1 MSKAIISIVIA
12 LIVLALAPIAIGEK
26 GYVLIA
32 FNDYTIEGTITAFVI
47 AAILLAVFGFVIYKL
62 LRYVFSL
69 YGVTRFKWALRADKR
84 KQTNL
89 KTGVW
94 QFINRDFVGAQKSL
108 AKAHVPE
115 GWENIAQAIS
125 ARAALEAG
133 NKAEARLHLEQVSED
148 DTPYIAQMLVESE
161 QAELAKESM
170 EQITKNKKATNL
182 ELANFAEYLVAQQ
195 DWSTLNDQLSRFEKK
210 HALSDEQWQQL
221 FERYFAAL
229 DLNALNSAYGN
240 LPKKLKE
247 KAEFHYLINLASFAP
262 EQTDKS
268 LLKLAK
274 GDKYREI
281 WQVLSKCTNTKLS
294 DLQKFVQTRLKK
306 LPEDETLLLTL
317 AYIAKAQGDF
327 ELAGKVF
334 NKVLSKDNANKHWRI
349 AAECFSQTGQLD
361 KAVSLYQTYA

>member
-1 MSKAIISIVIA
+1 MSKAIITVVIA
-12 LIVLALAPIAIGEK
+12 LVVLALAPVAIGEK

-47 AAILLAVFGFVIYKL
+47 AIILLAAFSFVIYKL
-62 LRYVFSL
+62 LRYVLSL
-69 YGVTRFKWALRADKR
+69 YGITRFKWASRADKR
-84 KQTNL
+84 KLNNL

-94 QFINRDFVGAQKSL
+94 QFINRDFTGAQQSL
-108 AKAHVPE
+108 AKAHVPA
-115 GWENIAQAIS
+115 GWESIAQAIS
-125 ARAALEAG
+125 ARAALESG
-133 NKAEARLHLEQVSED
+133 NKADARLHLEKVAQQDASN
-148 DTPYIAQMLVESE
+148 IAQMLVESE

-247 KAEFHYLINLASFAP
+247 KAEFHYLTNLASFSP
-262 EQTDKS
+262 EQTDKC

-274 GDKYREI
+274 GDKYREV
-281 WQVLSKCTNTKLS
+281 WQILSKCNNTKLF
-294 DLQKFVQTRLKK
+294 DTQKFIQSRLKK

-327 ELAGKVF
+327 ELACKVF
-334 NKVLSKDNANKHWRI
+334 NKVLSKENANKHWRV
-349 AAECFSQTGQLD
+349 AAECFNQTGQLD
-361 KAVSLYQTYA
+361 KAISLYQTYA